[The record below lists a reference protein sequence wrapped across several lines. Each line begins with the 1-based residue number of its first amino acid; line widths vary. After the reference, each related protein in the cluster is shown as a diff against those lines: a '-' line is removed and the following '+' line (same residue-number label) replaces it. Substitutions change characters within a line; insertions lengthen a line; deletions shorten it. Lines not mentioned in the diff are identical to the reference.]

1 MIPMPRMI
9 SAIAITMVMALK
21 RICLRPQNII
31 EKQINKVKA
40 SWEIVGSGNLNMIQ
54 VLNLKNENK
63 IVLITRIIRYENI
76 DYR

>member
-1 MIPMPRMI
+1 MTPMPRMI
-9 SAIAITMVMALK
+9 SAIAITMVMVLK
-21 RICLRPQNII
+21 RICLWPQNII

-63 IVLITRIIRYENI
+63 IVSITRIITYENI
-76 DYR
+76 DYQ